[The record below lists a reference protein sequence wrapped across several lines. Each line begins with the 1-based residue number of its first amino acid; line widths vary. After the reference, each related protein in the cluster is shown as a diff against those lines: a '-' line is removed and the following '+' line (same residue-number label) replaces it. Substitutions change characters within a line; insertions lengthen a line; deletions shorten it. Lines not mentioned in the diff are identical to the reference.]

1 MSDEDTEQPK
11 QVMKVVEG
19 RFGGKQEEKDD
30 IPAHTFLAAL
40 SVRAKELEEEGRDP
54 KVVALFFEDGYP
66 LEVTAT
72 EQYPDGVYFVLGMAQ
87 RLIEL
92 ETLGVVE

>member
-1 MSDEDTEQPK
+1 
-11 QVMKVVEG
+11 MKVVEG
-19 RFGGKQEEKDD
+19 KFGTKKQED
-30 IPAHTFLAAL
+30 ITAPEFLAAL
-40 SVRAKELEEEGRDP
+40 AVRADELIKEDRDP
-54 KVVALFFEDGYP
+54 KVVVLFYEDGHP